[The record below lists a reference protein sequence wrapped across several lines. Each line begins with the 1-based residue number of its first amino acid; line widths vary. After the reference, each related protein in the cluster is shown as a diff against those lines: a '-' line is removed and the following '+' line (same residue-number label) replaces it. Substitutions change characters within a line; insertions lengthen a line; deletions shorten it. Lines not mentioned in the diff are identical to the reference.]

1 MMVNFWG
8 LYSAERRD
16 ILVCTTLTTKR
27 FPKAQEMSRRQM
39 PRAEGNLEAGRDIQ
53 PILSS

>member
-1 MMVNFWG
+1 MENFWG

-39 PRAEGNLEAGRDIQ
+39 PRAEGNLEVGRDIQ